1 MQKYYAG
8 GWRTYPSE
16 MVARPGPCNIDI
28 RDGTMTTEEFLERYA
43 STRPVIIR
51 DATNNDL
58 FKALA
63 RK

>member
-1 MQKYYAG
+1 
-8 GWRTYPSE
+8 

-28 RDGTMTTEEFLERYA
+28 RDGTMTIEEFLEKYA

>member
-1 MQKYYAG
+1 
-8 GWRTYPSE
+8 

-28 RDGTMTTEEFLERYA
+28 RDGTMTIEEFLEKYA

-58 FKALA
+58 FKSLA